1 VRVPRRTA
9 VRLMSGILGIGV
21 AAGVFAAGRGTA
33 DRHRDG
39 DAGYAQGLADGI
51 RQGRAE
57 QEAEALPPAA
67 RAGARAAFGDGY
79 RAGANDA
86 FAGYDGGWSY
96 ATPYVVT
103 LARGGPGITY
113 RIASRT
119 PLRPGVDYYLCPRS
133 RRLCQRPGG

>member
-1 VRVPRRTA
+1 MFC
-9 VRLMSGILGIGV
+9 LLGIGV
-21 AAGVFAAGRGTA
+21 AVGLFAAGRGTA
-33 DRHRDG
+33 SQHR
-39 DAGYAQGLADGI
+39 APSPGYTQGLADGV

-67 RAGARAAFGDGY
+67 REGTKAAFDDGY
-79 RAGANDA
+79 RAGVNDA

-96 ATPYVVT
+96 GTPYVVT

-119 PLRPGVDYYLCPRS
+119 PLRAGADYYLCPGS
-133 RRLCQRPGG
+133 RGLCKRPRG